1 MKLFIYKTLFLSLIV
16 FIIFHS
22 TIGYVIKKY
31 ENKIYNSLSKDNV
44 IFIKEK
50 IRSEI
55 RDGISKDRIINQ
67 DDAILLNSFI
77 KKLNKV
83 LDNLNGDW
91 YVRA

>member
-77 KKLNKV
+77 KKLKKE
-83 LDNLNGDW
+83 LDNLN
-91 YVRA
+91 

>member
-1 MKLFIYKTLFLSLIV
+1 MKLFIYKTLFLSLII

-22 TIGYVIKKY
+22 TIGYMIKKY

-44 IFIKEK
+44 VFIKEK

-77 KKLNKV
+77 KKLKKE
-83 LDNLNGDW
+83 LDNLN
-91 YVRA
+91 

>member
-1 MKLFIYKTLFLSLIV
+1 MKLFIYKTLFLSLII

-22 TIGYVIKKY
+22 TIGYMIKKY
-31 ENKIYNSLSKDNV
+31 ENKIYNALSKDNV
-44 IFIKEK
+44 VFIKEK

-77 KKLNKV
+77 KKLKKE
-83 LDNLNGDW
+83 LDNLN
-91 YVRA
+91 

>member
-16 FIIFHS
+16 FIIFHY
-22 TIGYVIKKY
+22 TIVYVIKKY

-77 KKLNKV
+77 KKLKKE
-83 LDNLNGDW
+83 LDNLN
-91 YVRA
+91 

>member
-1 MKLFIYKTLFLSLIV
+1 MKLFIYKTLFLSLIF

-31 ENKIYNSLSKDNV
+31 ENKIYNSLSRDNI

-67 DDAILLNSFI
+67 DDAILLNNFI
-77 KKLNKV
+77 KKLKKE
-83 LDNLNGDW
+83 LNNFN
-91 YVRA
+91 

>member
-1 MKLFIYKTLFLSLIV
+1 MKLFIYKTLFLSLII

-22 TIGYVIKKY
+22 TIGYMIKKY

-44 IFIKEK
+44 VFIKEK

-77 KKLNKV
+77 KKLKKE
-83 LDNLNGDW
+83 LDNFN
-91 YVRA
+91 